1 MINNYNINAINH
13 SMMERLSVLVSMLTY
28 LTTALYLLQTKQN
41 IIQLEMHLLDQKRYK
56 DLKITLS
63 EMDIIFYNYHDVNSW
78 CSTRFIV
85 IYISA
90 YT

>member
-13 SMMERLSVLVSMLTY
+13 SMMERFSVLVSMLTY

-63 EMDIIFYNYHDVNSW
+63 EMDIIFYNYHIAINTS
-78 CSTRFIV
+78 FFGILG
-85 IYISA
+85 
-90 YT
+90 